1 VLNRKRASR
10 TTRLEV
16 DKMEFS
22 FDKNRQI
29 DIFKSLS
36 DIGTLHYHFKL
47 RRRGAWVY
55 LSREILDVLGIDGNQ
70 DGELLFFV
78 IDDSDIR
85 YNFLILVKS
94 DFLTER
100 LRPLLFDLKFKST
113 TAVDLLKK
121 LAEAR
126 GTAAADV
133 YIDKGDT
140 NATF

>member
-1 VLNRKRASR
+1 
-10 TTRLEV
+10 
-16 DKMEFS
+16 MEFI
-22 FDKNRQI
+22 FNKDGHV

-47 RRRGAWVY
+47 RRRGAWIY
-55 LSREILDVLGIDGNQ
+55 LSKEILDVLGIDGNQ

-78 IDDSDIR
+78 VDDVDIR

-126 GTAAADV
+126 DAAGADI
-133 YIDKGDT
+133 YAKGDI
-140 NATF
+140 NEKV